1 MRITLAEDSALLR
14 ESLAQLLTAEGHDIV
29 DSVGTAVELLH
40 AVRLRPPDLVIA
52 DVRMPPDHIDEG
64 IRAALEIRRTQP
76 EIPVLVLSQYV
87 ERRHAAEFLTGT
99 GGVGYLLK
107 DRVAAIGSFL
117 DAVHRVG
124 AGGTAF
130 DPEVVRQLLLHSR
143 AGSPIER
150 LTTREREVLELI
162 AQGLSNAAVGQR
174 LHITRSAVEKHIN
187 AIFTKLDLPAGDAH
201 NRRVLAILEHLR
213 AESMDGPGG

>member
-14 ESLAQLLTAEGHDIV
+14 ESLAQLLAAEGHEIV

-40 AVRLRPPDLVIA
+40 AVRLRPPDLVVA
-52 DVRMPPDHIDEG
+52 DVRMPPDHSDEG
-64 IRAALEIRRTQP
+64 IRAALEIRRARP

-87 ERRHAAEFLTGT
+87 ERRHAAEFLTGA

-107 DRVAAIGSFL
+107 DRIAAIDSFL
-117 DAVHRVG
+117 DAVDRVG

-130 DPEVVRQLLLHSR
+130 DPEVVRQLLQHSR

-162 AQGLSNAAVGQR
+162 AQGLSNAAVGER
-174 LHITRSAVEKHIN
+174 LYITRSAVEKHIN
-187 AIFTKLDLPAGDAH
+187 AIFTKLDLPVGEAH
-201 NRRVLAILEHLR
+201 NRRVLAILEYLR
-213 AESMDGPGG
+213 AQSEG

>member
-14 ESLAQLLTAEGHDIV
+14 ESLAQLLTAEGHEIV

-40 AVRLRPPDLVIA
+40 AVRLRPPDLVVA

-64 IRAALEIRRTQP
+64 IRAALEVRREQP
-76 EIPVLVLSQYV
+76 WIPVLVLSQYV

-107 DRVAAIGSFL
+107 DRIAAIDSFL
-117 DAVHRVG
+117 DAVDRVG

-130 DPEVVRQLLLHSR
+130 DPEVVRQLLQHSR
-143 AGSPIER
+143 VGSPIER

-162 AQGLSNAAVGQR
+162 AQGLSNTAVGDR
-174 LHITRSAVEKHIN
+174 LHVTRSAVEKHIN
-187 AIFTKLDLPAGDAH
+187 AIFVKLDLPGGEAH

-213 AESMDGPGG
+213 AQSDDG

>member
-14 ESLAQLLTAEGHDIV
+14 ESLAQLLTAEGHEIV
-29 DSVGTAVELLH
+29 DAVGTAVELLH

-64 IRAALEIRRTQP
+64 IRAALEIRREQSQ
-76 EIPVLVLSQYV
+76 IPVLVLSQYV
-87 ERRHAAEFLTGT
+87 ERRHAAEFLTGP

-107 DRVAAIGSFL
+107 DRIAAIDSFL
-117 DAVHRVG
+117 DAVDRVG

-130 DPEVVRQLLLHSR
+130 DPEVVRQLLQHSR
-143 AGSPIER
+143 SGSPVER
-150 LTTREREVLELI
+150 LTSREREVLELI
-162 AQGLSNAAVGQR
+162 AQGLSNTAVSER

-187 AIFTKLDLPAGDAH
+187 AIFAKLDLPAGDAH

-213 AESMDGPGG
+213 AQSDS

>member
-14 ESLAQLLTAEGHDIV
+14 ESLAQLLTAEGHEII

-40 AVRLRPPDLVIA
+40 AVRLRPPDLVVA

-64 IRAALEIRRTQP
+64 IRAALAIRREQP
-76 EIPVLVLSQYV
+76 DIPVLVLSQYV

-107 DRVAAIGSFL
+107 DRIAAIDSFL
-117 DAVHRVG
+117 DAVDRVG

-130 DPEVVRQLLLHSR
+130 DPEVVRQLLQHSR
-143 AGSPIER
+143 TGSPIQR

-162 AQGLSNAAVGQR
+162 AQGLSNAAVSER
-174 LHITRSAVEKHIN
+174 LYITRSAVEKHIN
-187 AIFTKLDLPAGDAH
+187 AIFGKLDLPVGEAH

-213 AESMDGPGG
+213 AQSDG